1 MPDFDPAVGAGFGF
15 AVPLTASQ
23 AQTGFDRLLVL
34 GVQLAASEQ
43 DGAAALSE
51 LLSHHLTGRS
61 GLTLIREGTP
71 VHNTTGAGT
80 GYTSLDDADESFDDR
95 KNAPLYTPATD
106 VWSKR
111 DGQWLAEALG
121 VSTALMQTV
130 HASGGQDQ
138 MRARA
143 MQRAL
148 WPATLGYW
156 MDKMM
161 TPVFGDDTI
170 EATRQFVTRYV
181 SGRGPLPAIRIGRQA
196 YGVLPTTAFS
206 PNAWL
211 GRSIPARPRV
221 AFPVQP
227 R

>member
-61 GLTLIREGTP
+61 GLTLIPQGTP
-71 VHNTTGAGT
+71 AHNTTGTGS

-95 KNAPLYTPATD
+95 KNAPLYTAAPD
-106 VWSKR
+106 IWSKR
-111 DGQWLAEALG
+111 DGQWLAEALV
-121 VSTALMQTV
+121 VSDVLTAPV
-130 HASGGQDQ
+130 HPSDGKDQ
-138 MRARA
+138 MTAPA

-148 WPATLGYW
+148 
-156 MDKMM
+156 
-161 TPVFGDDTI
+161 
-170 EATRQFVTRYV
+170 
-181 SGRGPLPAIRIGRQA
+181 
-196 YGVLPTTAFS
+196 S
-206 PNAWL
+206 P
-211 GRSIPARPRV
+211 
-221 AFPVQP
+221 
-227 R
+227 